1 MLAGECGPLICGDVT
16 FLRVEVVGRVV
27 DRQRRA
33 FLQAGQGLDTLGQAK
48 VSQSCILIMIQK
60 DILRFD
66 VPVNY
71 ISLVQIIY
79 GFESLPK
86 NFPLKLFAGS
96 SWVIFHE
103 LLEGLTIAV
112 LHLDVE
118 DLDAFFGRCRA
129 ECLPLTYHL
138 LAILDH

>member
-1 MLAGECGPLICGDVT
+1 
-16 FLRVEVVGRVV
+16 
-27 DRQRRA
+27 
-33 FLQAGQGLDTLGQAK
+33 
-48 VSQSCILIMIQK
+48 MIQK
-60 DILRFD
+60 DILGFD

-71 ISLVQIIY
+71 ISLVQIVY

-103 LLEGLTIAV
+103 LLEGLTVAV

-118 DLDAFFGRCRA
+118 DLDAFLGRCRA
-129 ECLPLTYHL
+129 QSLPLTYDL
-138 LAILDH
+138 LANLIDHKLILVALAAILRAQARHIALLVSQNKLSFLGLFIIRLFLIEQEALLSLLTTLS